1 MSLNKIVD
9 GRLHDFHVYSD
20 CELMKNI
27 KVIQHIHGIEHITDK
42 LLQTKSLEFTYES
55 LVIFEASLTLIVDWL
70 IRWNEYDQS
79 ITFWRDHVLRVL
91 GQEKEIL
98 HTVLYLTARQRCG
111 ETFFF

>member
-9 GRLHDFHVYSD
+9 GRLHDFHVNSD

-55 LVIFEASLTLIVDWL
+55 LVIFEASLTLIVD
-70 IRWNEYDQS
+70 
-79 ITFWRDHVLRVL
+79 
-91 GQEKEIL
+91 
-98 HTVLYLTARQRCG
+98 
-111 ETFFF
+111 